1 MVTIFL
7 SGEPMKKHSLAG
19 LVLLALVISNS
30 VATAGGE
37 RINVRGVG
45 MGGTCVATARGLDA
59 VGINPANL
67 ALPDDGTVTFSI
79 APLGVHVGSNFLSYG
94 LYTDYFTGMATDSG
108 RVGRYLTDA
117 DKQQIL
123 GSFPGGVGRIF
134 GDVDAR
140 VVSLSVKLG
149 ELGIVALTATEHVA
163 ARANIPS
170 QYVEFLFY
178 GNIPGSV
185 YDFGQTKAT
194 AIWSREY
201 ALSFGTRLPDVGFLK
216 SLSGGIA
223 VKLVHGFAYFE
234 VERFNNRLVTSADGI
249 LDGTID
255 VLTRSS
261 RIDMLKDSHEGG
273 FTPFPAP
280 AGSGIGFDIGVSG
293 EVNDYLRVGASVT
306 DIGSLNWTANIE
318 ENTARAAIHMDDPLR
333 QSQRDSIQDA
343 VKGSTHPG
351 ESFSTS
357 LPTTIR
363 LGVALELHKIRFL
376 RPVILGEMTLA
387 CDYNQGLYDV
397 PGSTNVGRISLG
409 LEFKPWGFLPI
420 RTGVSFGGVDR
431 SNFALG
437 LGFHLGVFDLDFA
450 SDNLEWIFSQKNFSS
465 GSASVGM
472 RFRI

>member
-1 MVTIFL
+1 
-7 SGEPMKKHSLAG
+7 MKKHSLA
-19 LVLLALVISNS
+19 VLLPLALVISHS
-30 VATAGGE
+30 AALAGGE
-37 RINVRGVG
+37 RTNIRGIG
-45 MGGTCVATARGLDA
+45 MGSTYVAVSRGLDA

-67 ALPDDGTVTFSI
+67 ALPDDGTVTLSI
-79 APLGVHVGSNFLSYG
+79 APLGVHVGSNFLTYG
-94 LYTDYFTGMATDSG
+94 LYTDYFTGLATDSG
-108 RVGRYLTDA
+108 RVGRTLTDA
-117 DKQQIL
+117 DKQLIL
-123 GSFPGGVGRIF
+123 GSFPGGLGRIS
-134 GDVDAR
+134 GDIDAR
-140 VVSLSVKLG
+140 LAGLSVKLG
-149 ELGIVALTATEHVA
+149 ELGIVALTVTEHVA
-163 ARANIPS
+163 ARANVPS

-178 GNIPGSV
+178 GNTPGSV

-194 AIWSREY
+194 AVWSREY
-201 ALSFGTRLPDVGFLK
+201 AISFGTRLPDVAFLK
-216 SLSGGIA
+216 SLSGGIG

-234 VERFNNRLVTSADGI
+234 VARFNNRLVTSADGM

-261 RIDMLKDSHEGG
+261 RSDMLKDLNEGG

-293 EVNDYLRVGASVT
+293 EVNEYLRVGASVT
-306 DIGSLNWTANIE
+306 DIGSMNWTANLE
-318 ENTARAAIHMDDPLR
+318 ENTARTAIHMDDPLR

-343 VKGSTHPG
+343 VKGDTHPG

-363 LGVALELHKIRFL
+363 LGVAVELHKVRFL

-450 SDNLEWIFSQKNFSS
+450 SDNLEWIFSQKDFTS
-465 GSASVGM
+465 GSVSVGM